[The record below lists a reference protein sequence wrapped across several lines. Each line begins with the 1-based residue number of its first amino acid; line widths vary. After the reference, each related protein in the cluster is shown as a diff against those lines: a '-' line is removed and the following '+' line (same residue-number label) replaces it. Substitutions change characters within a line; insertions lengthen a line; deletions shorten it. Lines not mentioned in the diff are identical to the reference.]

1 VSAFIAMPLVAGM
14 LWLVHVILGATG
26 HRAYRYS
33 CRLLF
38 GGLSATAVVFFLIG
52 FQVDKSV
59 PPEWKNNS
67 LGGVVEFLLALET
80 TMVLLALALL
90 EVIRVAVTQT
100 IEVARA
106 KTACQRPD
114 PANVP

>member
-1 VSAFIAMPLVAGM
+1 MPLVAGM